1 MQIQLQRTL
10 ESTSD
15 TVNEAWRETIERLT
29 LDILGRRFALMKEN
43 GGQGSLQAPES
54 SWILSPSETQ
64 VLLLARP
71 GTDEPLEAAL
81 ERASGALKTLAAFGP
96 SKEELDA
103 AVRARRDAVRSR
115 RLAAVRISNASVAD
129 DFADAVVYRL
139 PMLDETQQD
148 EMVSAFLAEVT
159 ADHVRAS
166 ASALLASRVKL
177 APLRRLREDVE
188 GLASRRLDEGRRLA
202 RKALDRGEE
211 DRVARSHA
219 ARRSRHGRNDGSA
232 VAHGLGPR
240 PSIRI
245 RQRPEARDHRGS
257 VAHGQDDPQ
266 PEACGRHVRGRS
278 RPSRR
283 APPHSRCR

>member
-1 MQIQLQRTL
+1 M
-10 ESTSD
+10 
-15 TVNEAWRETIERLT
+15 
-29 LDILGRRFALMKEN
+29 
-43 GGQGSLQAPES
+43 
-54 SWILSPSETQ
+54 
-64 VLLLARP
+64 
-71 GTDEPLEAAL
+71 
-81 ERASGALKTLAAFGP
+81 
-96 SKEELDA
+96 
-103 AVRARRDAVRSR
+103 RARRDAVRSR

-177 APLRRLREDVE
+177 GAVAGASEKTSKASLRAAWTKGV
-188 GLASRRLDEGRRLA
+188 ASPAKPWTEVRRTVSLDLTPPAGPVTAETTVLPSPTGSGR
-202 RKALDRGEE
+202 
-211 DRVARSHA
+211 
-219 ARRSRHGRNDGSA
+219 ARRFEFAN
-232 VAHGLGPR
+232 GL
-240 PSIRI
+240 
-245 RQRPEARDHRGS
+245 EARDHRGS